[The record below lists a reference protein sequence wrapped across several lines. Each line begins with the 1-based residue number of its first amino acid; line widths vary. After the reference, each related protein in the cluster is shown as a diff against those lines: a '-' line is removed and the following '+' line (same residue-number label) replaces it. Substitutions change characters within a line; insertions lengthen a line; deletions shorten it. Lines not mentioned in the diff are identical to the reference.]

1 LTKVGPDAINVTR
14 LNRKDGNIPTST
26 IKITFKDANNR
37 NTFIHI
43 GLQVDSM
50 HFNAEAASQNKKPVQ
65 CYICLQ
71 YNHAAK
77 YCKTKQQIC
86 ANCGDSHRTE
96 QCTAAN
102 DAIKFVKKIKKIE
115 QTILSVETLINDD
128 AASSSSFSDSDEDI
142 QIVNEK
148 NEKQPTTTNAKSKK
162 HNTKLTTTSAATTA
176 KPTTT
181 TNTNTT
187 STQSSITTTDSDL
200 NAKLSEMGST
210 KTNARGKQLQELL
223 NEGLIE
229 FVDDDSTT
237 FEKNDYG
244 TKLD

>member
-1 LTKVGPDAINVTR
+1 
-14 LNRKDGNIPTST
+14 
-26 IKITFKDANNR
+26 
-37 NTFIHI
+37 
-43 GLQVDSM
+43 M

-71 YNHAAK
+71 YNHATK

-86 ANCGDSHRTE
+86 ANCGDNHRIE

-162 HNTKLTTTSAATTA
+162 HNTKLTTKSAATTA

-187 STQSSITTTDSDL
+187 STQSSITTTDSIKKPTPKPKSK
-200 NAKLSEMGST
+200 AKTSKRNRSLDNSLDSMIMDT
-210 KTNARGKQLQELL
+210 K
-223 NEGLIE
+223 
-229 FVDDDSTT
+229 DSKTDT
-237 FEKNDYG
+237 IYD
-244 TKLD
+244 